1 MLGILFGVVTVVD
14 RGDGN
19 KGDTRAGEVLSIG
32 TTDVLDEKFWGQNAD
47 AIPTKISCDAAN
59 A

>member
-1 MLGILFGVVTVVD
+1 MVD

-19 KGDTRAGEVLSIG
+19 RGDARAGEVLSIG
-32 TTDVLDEKFWGQNAD
+32 TTGVLDEKFWGQNAD
-47 AIPTKISCDAAN
+47 AIPTEISCDAAN

>member
-1 MLGILFGVVTVVD
+1 MVD

-47 AIPTKISCDAAN
+47 AIPTEISCDAAN

>member
-1 MLGILFGVVTVVD
+1 MLAILFVFVTVVD

-19 KGDTRAGEVLSIG
+19 RGDARAGEVLSIG
-32 TTDVLDEKFWGQNAD
+32 TTGVLDEKFWGQNAD